1 MKPGKRIGIDLGGT
15 KVEAVLLD
23 ADGAVLRRERLA
35 TPRSY
40 AGTLA
45 AIKGI
50 VAGLDAL
57 AGMKAPVGIGTPGK
71 WVAHSR
77 SMRNCNSTWLNGQPL
92 LDDLRASLGDRV
104 RIAND
109 ANCFAL
115 SEAADGTGRD
125 AEAVFGVILGTGVG
139 GGIVVHGRL
148 LPGANAIAG
157 EWGHVPLPDFRADP
171 ATRAVDEKL
180 ADRRCYCGQT
190 NCVETFLC
198 GPGLARTHEALTG
211 ERTSAAAIA
220 PDAPSVEH
228 YISTLARALALVV
241 NILDPDVVVL
251 GGGVSK
257 LDGLAD
263 RVGTRLGGYCFTH
276 EGRTRVVRAR
286 HGDSSG
292 VFGAA
297 RLWPQSVYNPRQARG
312 KPCYD

>member
-1 MKPGKRIGIDLGGT
+1 MKSKRIGIDLGGS

-23 ADGAVLRRERLA
+23 ADGAVLHRERRA
-35 TPRSY
+35 TPRNY
-40 AGTLA
+40 AGTIA
-45 AIKGI
+45 AIERI
-50 VAGLDAL
+50 VAEVDAL
-57 AGMKAPVGIGTPGK
+57 AGAKTPVGIGTPGK

-77 SMRNCNSTWLNGQPL
+77 SMRNCNSTWLNGRPL
-92 LDDLRASLGDRV
+92 LDDLRARLGERV

-115 SEAADGTGRD
+115 SEATDGAGSHADV
-125 AEAVFGVILGTGVG
+125 VFGVILGTGVG

-148 LPGANAIAG
+148 LNGANAIAG
-157 EWGHVPLPDFRADP
+157 EWGHVPLPGFRADP
-171 ATRAVDEKL
+171 ATAAVDETL
-180 ADRRCYCGQT
+180 QDRPCYCGHT

-198 GPGLARTHEALTG
+198 GPGLARTHEAIAG

-228 YISTLARALALVV
+228 YASTLARALALVV

-251 GGGVSK
+251 GGGVSMI
-257 LDGLAD
+257 DGLAA
-263 RVGTRLGGYCFTH
+263 RVGARLGGYCFTH
-276 EGRTRVVRAR
+276 EGRTRVVAAR

-297 RLWPQSVYNPRQARG
+297 RLWPQSGYNPPQAKG
-312 KPCYD
+312 NPCHD